1 MDSSI
6 RMPIFILY
14 PFKNAYKRMASCS
27 LTEQRCLVGTIIEHT
42 K

>member
-6 RMPIFILY
+6 RMPKFILY
-14 PFKNAYKRMASCS
+14 PFKKAYKRMASYS
-27 LTEQRCLVGTIIEHT
+27 LTEKRCLVGTITEHM

>member
-1 MDSSI
+1 MDFSI

-14 PFKNAYKRMASCS
+14 PFKKAYKRMASYS
-27 LTEQRCLVGTIIEHT
+27 LTEQRCLIGTITEHI